1 MEQAITRAE
10 LAATFRARRL
20 VTVPEER
27 LNPRVVH
34 PLSRRFLSE
43 VGLPVLPDFVYDPM
57 DDLTNGLP
65 SAVDTQDNLHMFD
78 NLPESVESWVRLGLF
93 HHEPVFLDGTTG
105 ALWEL
110 LGVAM
115 VNSRIDR
122 FARCLQALHQHRR
135 GYARWSPGRVRQATT
150 DRLMET
156 FAAVDPEATTRPECY
171 WNGALADRE
180 WS

>member
-1 MEQAITRAE
+1 MSFVVSRGE
-10 LAATFRARRL
+10 LAASFGADRL
-20 VTVPEER
+20 VTVPDER

-43 VGLPVLPDFVYDPM
+43 VGLPALPDFVYDPM
-57 DDLTNGLP
+57 DNLAEGLP
-65 SAVDTQDNLHMFD
+65 SAVDTQNNLHTFD
-78 NLPESVESWVRLGLF
+78 NLPETVDSWVRLGLF

-110 LGVAM
+110 LGVAQ

-122 FARCLQALHQHRR
+122 FARCLQALHRHRR
-135 GYARWSPGRVRQATT
+135 GYARWSPSRVREATT
-150 DRLMET
+150 DRLMAE